1 MIPRPKLQTRSTS
14 RTRRRLR
21 TQLFEVLEPRWMMN
35 SDWRNPSR
43 PLDVNND
50 MSVSPLDALVVIN
63 AINSRGAWSSLGVRS
78 PLNYY
83 LDTNGDN
90 SLSPLDVLSVVNA
103 LNDPSRSNELSN
115 QRIDG
120 EAEPGPAGFISIVMG
135 NLPGDRTQLVGLTTQ
150 MTLGREEF
158 NEMGLFVVDSS
169 NGSVNG
175 VMPSSPDYASTVFAS
190 AQRQVLFSKRDTFRT
205 AGNIVFPAGATLGV
219 YVLQESSDN
228 GDPAK
233 HLRVRDTGTSKVRIG
248 WEEHV
253 SAFPWIGVGDRGYD
267 DAMVDVQFGT
277 PYDGN
282 AEPVITA
289 IPNQSIVEQT
299 ELLIQTIAMDADMTD
314 DALVYSLDIAPNGA
328 TINPTTGQ
336 FRWTP
341 TEAQG
346 PGNFEILIRATD
358 RLGAFD
364 TESFTVTVLE
374 SNRAPVLQPITNRQ
388 SSPGQSLS
396 FSASASDLD
405 LPGNSLTYSLQTE
418 SPVGAT
424 INAATGAF
432 AWNIPAGTADGD
444 YAITV
449 RVTDSGSPALF
460 DAKTFTVSVS
470 SDCPFDARLSGWTT
484 FESGGTASTKGT
496 VTSQACSATLRE
508 GNSFVVGLERNV
520 VIPSTPSAIEI
531 TYQDLNFD
539 PISAGFVR
547 DAFEV
552 ALVDADGNSL
562 VQNYIPGRDAFFNAT
577 EGLSPAFRSGVTF
590 ADGKITIGLG
600 GIPAGTTG
608 RLVAR
613 MVNND
618 SDTQSSVRLSGYRVI
633 ASSMAAGA
641 PEGLNETPQLF
652 RKTTHRPNNNTTAR
666 QLPPPGPVVVKA
678 GSVFVPP
685 DSVEA
690 RPFSASEQFVKSSFS
705 TEGSSNQVMM
715 TPAVIDLNHD
725 EKPEIVFSTYSGSSW
740 TSNGILRSISG
751 VDGKELWSLID
762 PAHRTVGAASVA
774 VGDVD
779 DDGDIDIFALHDTLR
794 LMKINSNGTVAWL
807 TENPVIALSNFGQQF
822 GGPAIADINQDG
834 NAEIIIGA
842 AVISNDGTVVW
853 NKSFE
858 ANGRGDNV
866 FGSLSIVADLNL
878 DGSPEVLAGRNAFS
892 ANGDIL
898 WQSNISDSFNA
909 IGNFDEDP
917 FPEIA
922 AVSQGSVYLL
932 NHLGE
937 VIWGPI
943 GIPGGGWGGAPTIAD
958 FDNDGFPEIGLAGA
972 TNYVVIDTNGVV
984 LWQSPVRDTS
994 SSATGSSVFDFDG
1007 DGTAEVVYGDETHLR
1022 VFAGLDGQ
1030 ILYELLK
1037 SSCTTFEYPLIVDVD
1052 GDGSTEIVASANT
1065 TCGFGSQ
1072 NGIYVLENKEW
1083 VGTRKIWNQHSYHI
1097 TNINDD
1103 GSIPRVE
1110 ANSWEVYNNYRRN
1123 QQPSGTQ
1130 FGVPIVTASAANS
1143 RFAPGEKVLISGN
1156 AIAQGKRSD
1165 GTANTIEM
1173 VTLNGDAPDQLDLS
1187 GAFLALV
1194 AIQAGRND
1202 FEVVANDA
1210 VGQRTT
1216 VTLTLWGVN
1225 PPTSGIDFTAFTD
1238 TTSSFSSVYGRTSFE
1253 DDSKTLFVDLAT
1265 RNSGLFESQTPL
1277 LVGVKN
1283 ISDPT
1288 VSLVGIDGFMPDG
1301 TPYFNYTNQVPSGRL
1316 KPNENS
1322 NAPSI
1327 AFSNPNRKQ
1336 FTFDLVF
1343 LSQLNQAPAIQTLPK
1358 IEAFPGKSYAYDVN
1372 ASDPDSDTLTYS
1384 LLASP
1389 AGMAINAT
1397 TGVITWQPSTANLG
1411 TALVSVQVFDG
1422 RGGSAIQD
1430 YVISVTPAPPNRP
1443 PVITSTP
1450 VTNFQLLSSQATTQR
1465 SRILLSSDINTLSQ
1479 SANADEQRF
1488 VVNAA
1493 NWLTEGGGRKLL
1505 LIESGSD
1512 ATRNYSPKVLSA
1524 LREAG
1529 FEITVT
1535 QNNNQSL
1542 EELVAFDAIFTV
1554 VVAASLS
1561 ANSNVVLSDFVRLG
1575 RGVYLAGGTR
1585 GLSDAQDEA
1594 GQWNNFLANFGLA
1607 YASRYNGLLGSYPIS
1622 GSSPIL
1628 NGVQSLHIGFGNAVV
1643 DLDPNDSRN
1652 QVIASIQSEPILAV
1666 FDGLPEGAIPNT
1678 YEYRTRAIDADG
1690 DTVNYSLT
1698 TSPTGMSID
1707 LAGGQILW
1715 RPTADQVGDHRVIVQ
1730 VSDGLGGMAN
1740 QEFTI
1745 CVHPDPSNHAPI
1757 IVSRPVT
1764 QLADGVYSYDVDAVD
1779 ADNDE
1784 VSYALDQSPNGM
1796 SINATTG
1803 LISWLP
1809 SAQSPTQV
1817 DVLVRARD
1825 VKGGTDTQSFSVSR
1839 ATGTSEIRGRKFY
1852 DRNGDGQIGG
1862 NPLGQ
1867 NLVENGSFE
1876 NGLLG
1881 VNSDYLHSPHGNT
1894 DEGTWWLSPT
1904 DSGGAWGP
1912 PRSSTNVGR
1921 INANGDDSSAA
1932 SRNRVWWQT
1941 VQVQAGKFYDFSAWA
1956 WATHA
1961 GLDGYQLRFA
1971 FNDVQIGNTMSAT
1984 EARIWE
1990 QFNAVYHAAESGP
2003 IVISIVNVSGRT
2015 FPNDFMFD
2023 DISLVEVAE
2032 ADPGLAN
2039 WTIYLDQN
2047 QNGIQDIGERS
2058 TLTDANGAYA
2068 FKELPAGTYYVREAP
2083 KPGWKQTFPNS
2094 SVSRLFDVVGD
2105 YSSTTNPAGAW
2116 SYGYRPRAS
2125 LLDPKSFVVMSDS
2138 FNRFPNVR
2146 FDWSSLISFD
2156 GNPSLTH
2163 NYDPQNVSQ
2172 GTISLRTN
2180 ELTMHPGP
2188 NGEYTIARFT
2198 ALQSGKYTIDA
2209 VFKPADAL
2217 HGTTDANVLLS
2228 GSSLFADT
2236 VSLNSN
2242 ANFNRTVDMIV
2253 GEVLEF
2259 AVGFGPN
2266 ESYFYD
2272 TTGLQLKVG
2281 LLNPETG
2288 FHLVSLS
2295 ANQVVNDVDFGN
2307 TGTSSTINFQ
2317 PLFEK
2322 PPIATAVADRLYR
2335 YAILSSDPDNDPI
2348 TYSLPVAP
2356 TGMTIHPRLGTIAWL
2371 PGHDQLGVHS
2381 IVVQVSDDQGNS
2393 SSQAFEITVSE
2404 PNIAPVITSV
2414 SPTKA
2419 SAGRAYQSNLVAQDA
2434 DGDLLEFT
2442 LISGPAG
2449 MSIQR
2454 NAIRNAEGAITDYSH
2469 SLTWTPTTSQVGN
2482 QLVKLSVKDGRGGTD
2497 TQEFTIATSA
2507 DPFSTNT
2514 PPSILSRPRVSTSI
2528 GSPYAYLPTA
2538 RELDGDPL
2546 SWSLTTK
2553 LDGMSI
2559 EPGTGLITW
2568 SPTAQQLGNQR
2579 VVLAV
2584 SDGHGGIATQDF
2596 TIAVSNVLSN
2606 SSPIIT
2612 SNPRT
2617 VATEGH
2623 EYQYNVVAEDS
2634 DYDLIRYTLEFAPR
2648 GMSIDSLRGTIRWQP
2663 DEEQLGEHQVIVRA
2677 ADPMGGATTQQF
2689 SIDVRCGN
2697 LAPAIISIPPTRAV
2711 AQRTYL
2717 YAVRA
2722 DDFEQDTLSYRLTDA
2737 PAGMTIN
2744 STTGVIRWQPT
2755 LQQIRSFDV
2764 TVEAV
2769 DSLGATGKQS
2779 YKVVIQSATDPIDP
2793 TNPNGPKVGNR
2804 PPLIT
2809 STPDFTAASGSLY
2822 QYPVITTDLDGD
2834 AVTLSL
2840 TNPPVGMTIDAQGVI
2855 RWTPASTTTG
2865 QIPISIIATDA
2876 NGAVSN
2882 QAYILDVSV
2891 NTPPRITST
2900 AVTSVA
2906 AGAIYRYS
2914 VKAIDAENDPLTYS
2928 LENAPAGMTIDR
2940 FGLIRWHSALSD
2952 LGARPFTVKVTDNFG
2967 QSASQLVPLAVVA
2980 DTEAPKVAISIVRG
2994 GTTNANGMQVDLGG
3008 SYVVQVTATDNVAV
3022 SSLSLK
3028 VAGVVQPLDSAGRA
3042 TLTAAQ
3048 LGEVTLEATATDPSN
3063 NTGSSTSK
3071 VQIVS
3076 PATNNFNPNDTALPP
3091 RNGGIDPTDRNEP
3104 LVKILSPEIG
3114 SSVTNITSIVGTV
3127 DDPENRLWY
3136 WRLFYARADKVS
3148 IESYDLTDPDWVLI
3162 KQSTSE
3168 VVNGEL
3174 GKFDPTSLAR
3184 DGYVIALA
3192 GYDLN
3197 GQGYID
3203 ATVIGVEGGL
3213 QLGNFQLSFTDL
3225 SIPLAGIPIT
3235 VNRVYDTLNANDEGD
3250 FGYGWKL
3257 GVQDARI
3264 VEIGAIGQGGA
3275 QDPGNV
3281 QFVPDK
3287 TKVYLTN
3294 PDGKRVGF
3302 TYKEQYQSG
3311 AAWLIGC
3318 SFGCFYTPSFQPDPG
3333 VYDTLTIDATS
3344 VTRGGV
3350 LGEFSTGI
3358 NPDQY
3363 TLTTKE
3369 GTQYRYD
3376 QFTGLEKVTDRTG
3389 NTVTYSETGVRH
3401 SSGTSIDFVRD
3412 NRNRIKEI
3420 LIPANGD
3427 QPASKLVYDYDAAGN
3442 LVKQTN
3448 QVGLSNRYEYLTNP
3462 AHFLDKAF
3470 DPLGKK
3476 SLEVRYE
3483 NRRYV
3488 GVFDGLGN
3496 EIGKQEID
3504 VLNNQGI
3511 VRDANGNP
3519 TTLKYDN
3526 RGNVLEEID
3535 PAGNKTIREYKD
3547 PRNPDLETR
3556 IIDRRGMVT
3565 DREYDAR
3572 GNVTLI
3578 AEKGTLASPFAQP
3591 IATRFSYNDR
3601 NEVTSITNA
3610 AGATTSFAL
3619 NAQGKVTGISNSVGS
3634 TAAFTYDTL
3643 GRRSSFTDFNGN
3655 TTTFDYDGACPCGS
3669 PHKAINADGTYQ
3681 TFEYNRYGQVTKEQ
3695 TFEANGTLVEQKQ
3708 SFYDASGRVVRE
3720 VIGSGNT
3727 PLHGPSDVRKFYQ
3740 GNLLDWEIIVS
3751 PESLN
3756 TDGSLKESPTT
3767 PVAQRKSRITDYEY
3781 DTADRLIRQID
3792 AMGGIINFRYDAQG
3806 NRVLLQDPVGNIT
3819 TWTYDTLNRVA
3830 EERDPWY
3837 WVAYA
3842 TANASEFA
3850 GKSGDAY
3857 LDQVVIAN
3865 RKSSGAS
3872 LANNQGAAHVRSFG
3886 YDAEGNQNEIIDRNN
3901 RRREISYDHAGRLLT
3916 EMWFAANNGP
3926 LVETISFS
3934 YDSLGNMRTAQ
3945 NASSKYTYTYD
3956 QLNRLKSV
3964 DNEDAIADTPRV
3976 ILYYEYDAQGN
3987 VTKTTDDKGVTVQST
4002 YSKRNQLDTRKWFD
4016 ADVPSGGT
4024 TDVANARVDSSY
4036 TAAGRQKQIR
4046 RYSDLTATTKVGS
4059 TDYTYDQS
4067 GRVDTLTHK
4076 NAVDTL
4082 LSGYDYGYEFSGLLS
4097 DEIRD
4102 HSNNAYDQS
4111 IKYKYDLTGQ
4121 LVDAAFSGQ
4130 DDESY
4135 VYDANGNRKSS
4146 VVGSDARTY
4155 MTGPANQL
4163 NSDSVYRYE
4172 YDGEGN
4178 LKFKIRI
4185 SDGQVTEH
4193 FWDHHNML
4201 VKVEERSAGGIVLK
4215 TVEYRYDVM
4224 GRRIAEIVNGTIML
4238 RAAFDSDHTWGDY
4251 NMDGSAETRYLFTD
4265 RIDQIIAANRNS
4277 EGTVWYNSDKLGT
4290 VRELSNATG
4299 ILGAPAIYSS
4309 FGIASHTFPDLS
4321 WNRFAFTG
4329 RELTATT
4336 GEYLYR
4342 SRILNT
4348 HTGKFLSDDS
4358 IGFRA
4363 LDSNLSRYAFNTPL
4377 QFSDPTGNS
4386 VVVAYAFLANTA
4398 LNDGNMAMLGFFSGF
4413 SYSTFSFLGYYLASG
4428 SRAEAA
4434 DNLMQDLSVLL
4445 LFDWSI
4451 STLKTGAG
4459 LMGIPSG
4466 PLGQI
4471 GAFINGFNPSKAQE
4485 KRALDALKA
4494 EGGAIVELLAKTYT
4508 NGKAVDKASKGP
4520 QAFKPGFD
4528 GKSSGGFINGARWF
4542 LSVLK

>member
-83 LDTNGDN
+83 LDTNGDS
-90 SLSPLDVLSVVNA
+90 SLSPLDA
-103 LNDPSRSNELSN
+103 LTVINGINDSSRSNELSN

-158 NEMGLFVVDSS
+158 NEMGLFVVDGS

-175 VMPSSPDYASTVFAS
+175 VMPSSPEYASTVFAS
-190 AQRQVLFSKRDTFRT
+190 TQRQVLYSKRDTFRT
-205 AGNIVFPAGATLGV
+205 ARNTVFPAGSMLGV
-219 YVLQESSDN
+219 YVLQESSEN
-228 GDPAK
+228 SDPSK

-253 SAFPWIGVGDRGYD
+253 SALPWISVGDRGYD

-282 AEPVITA
+282 AEPVIAA
-289 IPNQSIVEQT
+289 IPNQSITEQT
-299 ELLIQTIAMDADMTD
+299 ELLIQTIAMDADMPD
-314 DALVYSLDIAPNGA
+314 DALVYSLDIAPSEASIDPA
-328 TINPTTGQ
+328 TGR

-346 PGNFEILIRATD
+346 PGNFEVLIRATD

-364 TESFTVTVLE
+364 TEAFTVTVLE
-374 SNRAPVLQPITNRQ
+374 ANRAPVLQNIANRQ
-388 SSPGQSLS
+388 SSPGQTLS
-396 FSASASDLD
+396 FSASASDVD
-405 LPGNSLTYSLQTE
+405 LPGNSLTYSLQAG
-418 SPVGAT
+418 SPPGAT
-424 INAATGAF
+424 INAVTGAF
-432 AWNIPAGTADGD
+432 AWNIPVGTTDGD
-444 YAITV
+444 YTITV

-460 DAKTFTVSVS
+460 DTKTFTVSVS
-470 SDCPFDARLSGWTT
+470 SACPFDASLSGWKVI
-484 FESGGTASTKGT
+484 ESGGAASTKGT
-496 VTSQACSATLRE
+496 VTSQACSATMRE
-508 GNSFVVGLERNV
+508 GSSFVVGLERDV
-520 VIPSTPSAIEI
+520 IIPSTPSAIEI
-531 TYQDLNFD
+531 GYQDLNFD
-539 PISAGFVR
+539 LTSTGFVR

-552 ALVDADGNSL
+552 ALVDVDGNSL
-562 VQNYIPGRDAFFNAT
+562 VQNYVPGRDAFLNVT
-577 EGLSPAFRSGVTF
+577 EGLSPASRAGVTF
-590 ADGKITIGLG
+590 ADGKITVGLG
-600 GIPAGTTG
+600 GLPAVTQG
-608 RLVAR
+608 RLVIR

-618 SDTQSSVRLSGYRVI
+618 SDRQSSVKLTSYRMI
-633 ASSMAAGA
+633 ASNLAAGA
-641 PEGLNETPQLF
+641 PEGLTNTPQLL
-652 RKTTHRPNNNTTAR
+652 RSTTVNQSSSSTGV
-666 QLPPPGPVVVKA
+666 QLPPSGPIVVNA
-678 GSVFVPP
+678 GELFVPP
-685 DSVEA
+685 SLGESKPISPKLEWKVEEFSV
-690 RPFSASEQFVKSSFS
+690 RPE
-705 TEGSSNQVMM
+705 SNQVMM
-715 TPAVIDLNHD
+715 TPAVADINSDGIPD
-725 EKPEIVFSTYSGSSW
+725 VVFSTWGTNYASGGLLRAIDG
-740 TSNGILRSISG
+740 SNGNPLWTVTDVRYEVAGQSG
-751 VDGKELWSLID
+751 I
-762 PAHRTVGAASVA
+762 AI
-774 VGDVD
+774 
-779 DDGDIDIFALHDTLR
+779 GDIDGDGKMEIIAAEESDRLDTSDRLIAFEHDGTFKWRSPIIPGGVGWGSASLADLDHDGVPEVVIGSTV
-794 LMKINSNGTVAWL
+794 LMSSDGSILWNGTGGTGSNGV
-807 TENPVIALSNFGQQF
+807 
-822 GGPAIADINQDG
+822 GP
-834 NAEIIIGA
+834 
-842 AVISNDGTVVW
+842 
-853 NKSFE
+853 
-858 ANGRGDNV
+858 
-866 FGSLSIVADLNL
+866 LSIVADLDM
-878 DGSPEVLAGRNAFS
+878 DGSPEVVAGSTAYHSDGTAYWNAGTDGFP
-892 ANGDIL
+892 
-898 WQSNISDSFNA
+898 A
-909 IGNFDEDP
+909 IGNFDDDR
-917 FPEIA
+917 FPEVVVI
-922 AVSQGSVYLL
+922 SGGTIRLMNHDGSIL
-932 NHLGE
+932 
-937 VIWGPI
+937 WGPNA
-943 GIPGGGWGGAPTIAD
+943 IPGGGAGGAPAVADFDGDGKPEIGVAGASRYSVFETNGTVKWSVAIAD
-958 FDNDGFPEIGLAGA
+958 F
-972 TNYVVIDTNGVV
+972 
-984 LWQSPVRDTS
+984 S
-994 SSATGSSVFDFDG
+994 SRTGSSVFDFDG
-1007 DGTAEVVYGDETHLR
+1007 DGRAEVVYGGDTNL
-1022 VFAGLDGQ
+1022 FIYDGNDGTE
-1030 ILYELLK
+1030 IYRSPKSSGTTYEL
-1037 SSCTTFEYPLIVDVD
+1037 PLVVDVD
-1052 GDGSTEIVASANT
+1052 GDGKAEIV
-1065 TCGFGSQ
+1065 GVGSDGPQ
-1072 NGIYVLENKEW
+1072 KGIYVWGDDENW
-1083 VGTRKIWNQHSYHI
+1083 TTTRKIWNQHSYHI

-1103 GSIPRVE
+1103 GSIPPVE

-1123 QQPSGTQ
+1123 QQPTGTQ
-1130 FGVPIVTASAANS
+1130 FGVPMITASAANS
-1143 RFAPGEKVLISGN
+1143 RFTPGTNVLISGT
-1156 AIAQGKRSD
+1156 AVAQGKRSD
-1165 GTANTIEM
+1165 GTLNAIDLVTI
-1173 VTLNGDAPDQLDLS
+1173 NGDAPDQMDAGGAYLS
-1187 GAFLALV
+1187 LV
-1194 AIQAGRND
+1194 AIRPGRND
-1202 FEVVANDA
+1202 FEIVATDA
-1210 VGQRTT
+1210 VSQRTS

-1225 PPTSGIDFTAFTD
+1225 PPESGIDFSTFTD
-1238 TTSSFSSVYGRTSFE
+1238 TTSSFGGVYGRTSFDE
-1253 DDSKTLFVDLAT
+1253 DNKLLFVDLAT
-1265 RNSGLFESQTPL
+1265 RNTGAFDAQTPL

-1283 ISDPT
+1283 ISDPS
-1288 VSLVGIDGFMPDG
+1288 VSAVGFDGFMPDG

-1336 FTFDLVF
+1336 FTYDLVF

-1358 IEAFPGKSYAYDVN
+1358 IEAFPGKNYTYDVN
-1372 ASDPDSDTLTYS
+1372 ASDADGDTLTYS
-1384 LLASP
+1384 LLTSP
-1389 AGMAINAT
+1389 TGIAINAT
-1397 TGVITWQPSTANLG
+1397 TGVITWQPSIANLG
-1411 TALVSVQVFDG
+1411 TVPVSVQVSDG
-1422 RGGSAIQD
+1422 RGGSAVQD
-1430 YVISVTPAPPNRP
+1430 FVVSVTPAPPNRP

-1450 VTNFQLLSSQATTQR
+1450 VTDAVLTTDGEETEQLLTISREVNIFPTWGQGPPQWTFTDTSATQLRNADASIVLLEEPIRSGRVTGTIRVDGGDNDSFGFVFGYQNDSQFFLMDWATDGVGDLRVKQIDGSVKPSASDIYYANSSDDVKILHTTGNR
-1465 SRILLSSDINTLSQ
+1465 TWRYGVDYRVTLEYSENSFRILLEDDQ
-1479 SANADEQRF
+1479 A
-1488 VVNAA
+1488 
-1493 NWLTEGGGRKLL
+1493 
-1505 LIESGSD
+1505 
-1512 ATRNYSPKVLSA
+1512 
-1524 LREAG
+1524 
-1529 FEITVT
+1529 
-1535 QNNNQSL
+1535 
-1542 EELVAFDAIFTV
+1542 
-1554 VVAASLS
+1554 
-1561 ANSNVVLSDFVRLG
+1561 VVLDYSYRGEPLPSGRVGFYVSSQDGVTFKDFKLRTSTQEP
-1575 RGVYLAGGTR
+1575 Y
-1585 GLSDAQDEA
+1585 
-1594 GQWNNFLANFGLA
+1594 
-1607 YASRYNGLLGSYPIS
+1607 RYP
-1622 GSSPIL
+1622 
-1628 NGVQSLHIGFGNAVV
+1628 VV
-1643 DLDPNDSRN
+1643 
-1652 QVIASIQSEPILAV
+1652 
-1666 FDGLPEGAIPNT
+1666 
-1678 YEYRTRAIDADG
+1678 AIDADG
-1690 DTVNYSLT
+1690 DSLVYT
-1698 TSPTGMSID
+1698 LKTFPSGMSID
-1707 LAGGQILW
+1707 PASGQILW
-1715 RPTADQVGDHRVIVQ
+1715 RPTANQVGDHSVSVH
-1730 VSDGLGGMAN
+1730 VSDGLGGVAT
-1740 QEFTI
+1740 QEYTI
-1745 CVHPDPSNHAPI
+1745 CVESDLNNHAPV
-1757 IVSRPVT
+1757 IVSAPIEQSLGGPYR
-1764 QLADGVYSYDVDAVD
+1764 YDVEAVD
-1779 ADNDE
+1779 ADTDSL
-1784 VSYALDQSPNGM
+1784 SYRLINPPSGM
-1796 SINATTG
+1796 TINETTG
-1803 LISWLP
+1803 LIEWSNPVGTQPVPVRVLINDGRGGIDRQNFAIATSVGSGQISGAIWDDTNGNGVWDGKNLVANQDFSQGP
-1809 SAQSPTQV
+1809 MGFESEFQYTASLYGAGTFFVGKNPRDHHIAWASFGDHTTGSGQMLIANGSVQSNAYVWRQVIDVASNTDYSFGIWAASAIAGSPASLQFYVNGVAIGDGLTV
-1817 DVLVRARD
+1817 P
-1825 VKGGTDTQSFSVSR
+1825 FEP
-1839 ATGTSEIRGRKFY
+1839 ATWKKLSATWNSGKNIQAIVEIRNF
-1852 DRNGDGQIGG
+1852 NTESSG
-1862 NPLGQ
+1862 NDFAL
-1867 NLVENGSFE
+1867 
-1876 NGLLG
+1876 
-1881 VNSDYLHSPHGNT
+1881 D
-1894 DEGTWWLSPT
+1894 
-1904 DSGGAWGP
+1904 
-1912 PRSSTNVGR
+1912 
-1921 INANGDDSSAA
+1921 
-1932 SRNRVWWQT
+1932 
-1941 VQVQAGKFYDFSAWA
+1941 DFSLSTSRMREEAI
-1956 WATHA
+1956 A
-1961 GLDGYQLRFA
+1961 GRQ
-1971 FNDVQIGNTMSAT
+1971 V
-1984 EARIWE
+1984 
-1990 QFNAVYHAAESGP
+1990 
-2003 IVISIVNVSGRT
+2003 
-2015 FPNDFMFD
+2015 
-2023 DISLVEVAE
+2023 
-2032 ADPGLAN
+2032 
-2039 WTIYLDQN
+2039 YLDQN
-2047 QNGIQDIGERS
+2047 QNRILDIGERS
-2058 TLTDANGAYA
+2058 AFTGTNGEYV
-2068 FKELPAGTYYVREAP
+2068 FSGLQAGTYYVREAP

-2116 SYGYRPRAS
+2116 SYGYRPRAT
-2125 LLDPKSFVVMSDS
+2125 LLDPKSFVIMSDS

-2146 FDWSSLISFD
+2146 FDWLSLISFD

-2188 NGEYTIARFT
+2188 NGEYAIARFT
-2198 ALQSGKYTIDA
+2198 APQSGKYTIDA
-2209 VFKPADAL
+2209 VFTPADAL
-2217 HGTTDANVLLS
+2217 HGTTDANVLLN
-2228 GSSLFADT
+2228 GSSLFAGT
-2236 VSLNSN
+2236 VSLTSN
-2242 ANFNRTVDMIV
+2242 ANFYRTVDMTA

-2281 LLNPETG
+2281 LLNPEAG
-2288 FHLVSLS
+2288 FQLVSLS

-2307 TGTSSTINFQ
+2307 TSTSSTINLQ

-2371 PGHDQLGVHS
+2371 PGYDQLGVHS

-2404 PNIAPVITSV
+2404 PNVAPVITSV
-2414 SPTKA
+2414 PSTRA
-2419 SAGRAYQSNLVAQDA
+2419 SVGRLYQTNLVAQDA
-2434 DGDLLEFT
+2434 DGDLLEFK
-2442 LISGPAG
+2442 LDSGPAG
-2449 MSIQR
+2449 MTIERVPVR
-2454 NAIRNAEGAITDYSH
+2454 NADGDITDYAH
-2469 SLTWTPTTSQVGN
+2469 SLKWTPTAAQVGN
-2482 QLVKLSVKDGRGGTD
+2482 QVVRVSVTDGKNAAGNGTVGD
-2497 TQEFTIATSA
+2497 NRSTMEFTVVV
-2507 DPFSTNT
+2507 STNAINTVPTIVSRARSNT
-2514 PPSILSRPRVSTSI
+2514 PV

-2538 RELDGDPL
+2538 RDVDGDPL

-2553 LDGMSI
+2553 PEGMSI
-2559 EPGTGLITW
+2559 DPVTGLITW

-2596 TIAVSNVLSN
+2596 TIAVSNVFSN
-2606 SSPIIT
+2606 SPPIIT

-2617 VATEGH
+2617 VATEGN

-2663 DEEQLGEHQVIVRA
+2663 DDEQLGEHQVIVRA
-2677 ADPMGGATTQQF
+2677 ADPMGGSTTQQF

-2755 LQQIRSFDV
+2755 LQQIRVFDV

-2769 DSLGATGKQS
+2769 DLLGAIGKQS
-2779 YKVVIQSATDPIDP
+2779 YKVVVQSATDPVDP
-2793 TNPNGPKVGNR
+2793 TNPNGPNVGNR

-2822 QYPVITTDLDGD
+2822 QYPVIATDLDGD

-2855 RWTPASTTTG
+2855 RWTPASTSTG

-2882 QAYILDVSV
+2882 QAYILEVSV

-2928 LENAPAGMTIDR
+2928 LENAPLGMTIDR
-2940 FGLIRWHSALSD
+2940 FGLIKWQSALSD
-2952 LGARPFTVKVTDNFG
+2952 LGAKPFTVKVTDDFG
-2967 QSASQLVPLAVVA
+2967 QTASQLVPLNVVA

-2994 GTTNANGMQVDLGG
+2994 GTANASGMQVDLGG

-3022 SSLSLK
+3022 SSLALK

-3042 TLTAAQ
+3042 TLSAAQ

-3076 PATNNFNPNDTALPP
+3076 PATNNLNPNDTTLPP

-3136 WRLFYARADKVS
+3136 WRLFYARADQVS
-3148 IESYDLTDPDWVLI
+3148 IETYDLTDPDWVLI

-3225 SIPLAGIPIT
+3225 TIPLAGIPIT

-3275 QDPGNV
+3275 QDPGDV

-3350 LGEFSTGI
+3350 LGAFSTGI

-3363 TLTTKE
+3363 TLTTKD

-3376 QFTGLEKVTDRTG
+3376 QFKGLEKITDRTG
-3389 NTVTYSETGVRH
+3389 NTVTYSETGIRH

-3412 NRNRIKEI
+3412 NRNRIREI
-3420 LIPANGD
+3420 LIPANGAE
-3427 QPASKLVYDYDAAGN
+3427 PASKLVYEYDAAGN

-3448 QVGLSNRYEYLTNP
+3448 QIGLSNRYEYLANP

-3547 PRNPDLETR
+3547 AKNPDLETR
-3556 IIDRRGMVT
+3556 IIDRRGLVT

-3578 AEKGTLASPFAQP
+3578 AEKGTLASPFAQR

-3727 PLHGPSDVRKFYQ
+3727 PLHGASDVRKFYQ

-3756 TDGSLKESPTT
+3756 ADGSLKESPST

-3781 DTADRLIRQID
+3781 DAADRLIRQTD
-3792 AMGGIINFRYDAQG
+3792 AMGGIVNFRYDAQG

-3830 EERDPWY
+3830 EERDPLY

-3857 LDQVVIAN
+3857 LNQVVIAN
-3865 RKSSGAS
+3865 QKPSGAS

-3901 RRREISYDHAGRLLT
+3901 RRREFSYDHAGRLLT
-3916 EMWFAANNGP
+3916 EMWFAANNGQ

-3934 YDSLGNMRTAQ
+3934 YDSLGNMLTAQ
-3945 NASSKYTYTYD
+3945 NANSKYTYTYD

-4002 YSKRNQLDTRKWFD
+4002 YSKRNQLEARKWFD
-4016 ADVPSGGT
+4016 ADVPSGGVA
-4024 TDVANARVDSSY
+4024 DVANARVDFSY
-4036 TAAGRQKQIR
+4036 TAAGKQKQIR

-4059 TDYTYDQS
+4059 TNYTYDQS
-4067 GRVDTLTHK
+4067 GRVDTLIHK
-4076 NAVDTL
+4076 NAVDAL
-4082 LSGYDYGYEFSGLLS
+4082 LSGYDYGYDFSGLLS

-4111 IKYKYDLTGQ
+4111 IRYKYDLTGQ

-4155 MTGPANQL
+4155 TTGFANQL
-4163 NSDSVYRYE
+4163 TSDSVYRYE

-4215 TVEYRYDVM
+4215 TVEYRYDAT
-4224 GRRIAEIVNGTIML
+4224 GRRIAEIVNGTITL
-4238 RAAFDSDHTWGDY
+4238 RSVFDGDHTWGDY
-4251 NMDGSAETRYLFTD
+4251 NTNGTADSRYLFTNNID
-4265 RIDQIIAANRNS
+4265 RIVAAYHIN
-4277 EGTVWYNSDKLGT
+4277 EGVVWYNTDNLGT
-4290 VRELSNATG
+4290 IRDISNQA
-4299 ILGAPAIYSS
+4299 GAIAQRIEYLS
-4309 FGIASHTFPDLS
+4309 FGTIIGGLFETK
-4321 WNRFAFTG
+4321 WNRFTYTG
-4329 RELTATT
+4329 REWQSHIDVFGYRARQYDPST
-4336 GEYLYR
+4336 GVFVSRDPITFEGGDLNLYR
-4342 SRILNT
+4342 YVGNSPIRNSDPFGLLSLLETAALTIVVSAGVGVVQ
-4348 HTGKFLSDDS
+4348 TGKCYYDLKGNGDLSALDKTLNFFIAGYLNVFAFPLILASIILYLPVAPGIVAAGVPGSLSIFLSCPTFD
-4358 IGFRA
+4358 FRW
-4363 LDSNLSRYAFNTPL
+4363 P
-4377 QFSDPTGNS
+4377 
-4386 VVVAYAFLANTA
+4386 
-4398 LNDGNMAMLGFFSGF
+4398 
-4413 SYSTFSFLGYYLASG
+4413 
-4428 SRAEAA
+4428 
-4434 DNLMQDLSVLL
+4434 
-4445 LFDWSI
+4445 
-4451 STLKTGAG
+4451 
-4459 LMGIPSG
+4459 
-4466 PLGQI
+4466 
-4471 GAFINGFNPSKAQE
+4471 E
-4485 KRALDALKA
+4485 KK
-4494 EGGAIVELLAKTYT
+4494 
-4508 NGKAVDKASKGP
+4508 
-4520 QAFKPGFD
+4520 
-4528 GKSSGGFINGARWF
+4528 
-4542 LSVLK
+4542 